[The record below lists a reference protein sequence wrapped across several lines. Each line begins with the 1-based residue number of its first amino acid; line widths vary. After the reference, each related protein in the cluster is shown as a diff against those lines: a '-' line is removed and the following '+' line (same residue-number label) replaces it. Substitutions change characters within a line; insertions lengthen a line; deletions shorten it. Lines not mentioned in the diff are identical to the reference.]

1 MNEKLL
7 QDVMAEVERGKK
19 FVYLGE
25 RLLAKAK
32 QVSTQTE
39 NRIAQLH
46 VNACPPSNVD
56 RPDKN

>member
-7 QDVMAEVERGKK
+7 QDVIEEVERAKK
-19 FVYLGE
+19 FVRLGE

-39 NRIAQLH
+39 NRIAQLQ
-46 VNACPPSNVD
+46 VNACARPNEN
-56 RPDKN
+56 RPDKD

>member
-32 QVSTQTE
+32 QISAQTE

-46 VNACPPSNVD
+46 VNACPRSKED